1 MKVSPIILIILF
13 LLLGVLIHFTTPI
26 LTLGQLYAF
35 IFGSVGTWII
45 VTLTTSHQSSPSSNR
60 GVTKKPHNKK
70 IIDGHELTT
79 LYIGNL
85 AYKVPEKAI
94 KTHFE
99 QYGYVDSVRL
109 MKDRRSGKRKGFG
122 FVEVG
127 ANDAQRMIDNLNDTE
142 FSERTL
148 KVRLAKEKGND

>member
-13 LLLGVLIHFTTPI
+13 LLLGVLVHFTTSM
-26 LTLGQLYAF
+26 LTIEQLYAF
-35 IFGSVGTWII
+35 IFGTVGTWII
-45 VTLTTSHQSSPSSNR
+45 VTLTASQPSSLSGNS
-60 GVTKKPHNKK
+60 GTTKKPQHKT
-70 IIDGHELTT
+70 ITDGHDLTT

-127 ANDAQRMIDNLNDTE
+127 VNDAQRMIDNLNDTE

>member
-45 VTLTTSHQSSPSSNR
+45 VTLTTSHQSSLSSNR
-60 GVTKKPHNKK
+60 GATKKPQNKK
-70 IIDGHELTT
+70 VTDGHELTT

>member
-13 LLLGVLIHFTTPI
+13 LLLGVLIHFTTSI
-26 LTLGQLYAF
+26 LTLEQLYAF
-35 IFGSVGTWII
+35 IFGTVGTWII
-45 VTLTTSHQSSPSSNR
+45 VTFTTPHQSSPSGNS
-60 GVTKKPHNKK
+60 GTTKKAQNEKNA
-70 IIDGHELTT
+70 DGHDLTT

-94 KTHFE
+94 KTHFA